1 LISPSK
7 VVSKLPMLVSVQVP
21 MGVDVGMVGVSVGVE
36 VGTVGVIVG
45 VSLGVGEGPK
55 VGEFVGVGV

>member
-1 LISPSK
+1 
-7 VVSKLPMLVSVQVP
+7 